1 MIVRT
6 WMAYA
11 EPANV
16 RAYREHLTAFVLPA
30 LNKLPGFLGLELC
43 QAERGD
49 RTELLVVSRWQSM
62 EAIRAFTGSKTDRA
76 VVDPGAKAVLAE
88 YDDFASHY
96 EVTLEAP
103 GAGL

>member
-1 MIVRT
+1 M
-6 WMAYA
+6 
-11 EPANV
+11 
-16 RAYREHLTAFVLPA
+16 
-30 LNKLPGFLGLELC
+30 
-43 QAERGD
+43 D
-49 RTELLVVSRWQSM
+49 
-62 EAIRAFTGSKTDRA
+62 AIRAFTGPKADRA